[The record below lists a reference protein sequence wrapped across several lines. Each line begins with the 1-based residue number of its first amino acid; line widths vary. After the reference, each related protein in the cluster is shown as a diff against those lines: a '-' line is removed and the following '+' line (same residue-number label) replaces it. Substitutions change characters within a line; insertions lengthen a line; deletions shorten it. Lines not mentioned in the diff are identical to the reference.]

1 MKKLILL
8 SSLLLTGFVFFGFIQ
23 KNTENKAP
31 AAAQEESFQIP
42 ADVQKVFDNSCTGC
56 HSSES
61 SNSKAKLKLKFED
74 LSGMKAYKLSGK
86 LSDIA
91 KEIGEDKMPPSKAIE
106 KYPEMKLS
114 AEQKELVVKWAKE
127 TSAKLAGE

>member
-1 MKKLILL
+1 MKKYILL
-8 SSLLLTGFVFFGFIQ
+8 GSLLLTGFIFFSFIQ
-23 KNTENKAP
+23 KNNENINQTV
-31 AAAQEESFQIP
+31 AQEETFQIP

-61 SNSKAKLKLKFED
+61 SNSKAKLKLKFDE
-74 LSGMKAYKLSGK
+74 LSGMKTYKLSGK

-91 KEIGEDKMPPSKAIE
+91 KEVEEDKMPPSKAIE

-114 AEQKELVVKWAKE
+114 AEQKELVVKWARE